1 MEVTIVIWAQRVS
14 NRLMKIK
21 VWFLKINLQETPWNG
36 TYTFTAIITLGDRK
50 WSSVT
55 LKWVGNKKK
64 ILQNVWLMWLST
76 KLPSLL
82 LQGNSSR
89 GINNFLGVLQT
100 IQIQCWHIY
109 NSMFGAGYKLEK
121 WQKNPWFKPWF
132 NILLHTQSIV
142 YATV

>member
-1 MEVTIVIWAQRVS
+1 MKIMIVISAQRV
-14 NRLMKIK
+14 KIK
-21 VWFLKINLQETPWNG
+21 WWLLKIILQETPWIG

-82 LQGNSSR
+82 LQGNLSR
-89 GINNFLGVLQT
+89 GIDNCFVTIMCRNDELSWTMSWVGCLQVNLCQKLLFLHQLT
-100 IQIQCWHIY
+100 HNMTTDFHCSW
-109 NSMFGAGYKLEK
+109 KL
-121 WQKNPWFKPWF
+121 
-132 NILLHTQSIV
+132 
-142 YATV
+142 